1 MVLSRPFGD
10 LSLFR
15 EVHDNDNGL
24 LQKKHLFLEWKLV
37 KRGRRRR
44 EPELW
49 NLMEDNETENY
60 EKFESS
66 KKFQIQKGTR

>member
-1 MVLSRPFGD
+1 MACC
-10 LSLFR
+10 
-15 EVHDNDNGL
+15 
-24 LQKKHLFLEWKLV
+24 KKYHLFLEWKLV

-44 EPELW
+44 ESELW

-66 KKFQIQKGTR
+66 KLFQIQKGTH